1 VRPECTQIIENVKT
15 AQTCNPVIKENV
27 LMFAIHVYGY
37 MCAHAVYK
45 YDK

>member
-1 VRPECTQIIENVKT
+1 MENVKT

-27 LMFAIHVYGY
+27 LMFAIHVYRVH